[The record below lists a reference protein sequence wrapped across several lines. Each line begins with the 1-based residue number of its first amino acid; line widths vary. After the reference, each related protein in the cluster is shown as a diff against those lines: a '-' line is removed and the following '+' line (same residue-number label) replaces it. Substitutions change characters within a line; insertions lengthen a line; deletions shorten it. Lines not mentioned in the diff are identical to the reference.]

1 VTPGLHRGPVGRRRP
16 EPDPWRRLAAAVLL
30 QAVKDAG
37 TQGRHRAEALQWL
50 RTEGLALAMLLDLD
64 AGLQKWLKE
73 ASDDG

>member
-1 VTPGLHRGPVGRRRP
+1 
-16 EPDPWRRLAAAVLL
+16 VLL

-64 AGLQKWLKE
+64 VALGRWLEE